1 MTQNLNKRYGLPTAI
16 CMVIGIVIG
25 SGIFFKTEAVLK
37 TTGGNVLTGVFSL
50 IIIGL
55 IMFFCEYSFSI
66 LAGKYGKM
74 NGVVDYAEA
83 TCGKKYAFYLGW
95 FMTFIY
101 TPALTSVLG
110 FVSAM
115 YFGSL
120 FGFTANS
127 GETMTLAALFLIV
140 DAFLNAVSPKLA
152 GKTQI
157 STTVIKLIPLIL
169 MAIVGI
175 FHGLTSGQL
184 LTNFAP
190 SFHTTSPI
198 LGSLCASVVSLS
210 FAFEGWILV
219 TSINSE
225 LKNAK
230 RNLPLALIWGSI
242 AVVAIYV
249 FYYLGICGAISIDD
263 LMAHGSTYA
272 FKQLFGNIFGTLLT
286 VFITISCLGTMNG
299 LMMANSRN
307 MYSLAIR
314 GNGPKVSLFS
324 HVDKTTNM
332 PINSTFLASLLSIV
346 WLVYY
351 FGANLSNNWFG
362 LFSFDSSELVVITMY
377 AMYIPIFC
385 QMFHDTELVPWK
397 RYLLPA
403 LSIFSCLFLIGCAF
417 YAHGIVKFQ
426 QASLNGTFAFPVLFY
441 LILTFGILYVGKF
454 FYNK

>member
-37 TTGGNVLTGVFSL
+37 TTGGNVLTGVLSL

-55 IMFFCEYSFSI
+55 IMFFCEYAFSI
-66 LAGKYGKM
+66 LAGKHGKM
-74 NGVVDYAEA
+74 NGVIDYAEA

-120 FGFTANS
+120 FGFEANS
-127 GETMTLAALFLIV
+127 GETMTLASLFLIA

-157 STTVIKLIPLIL
+157 STTIIKLIPLIL
-169 MAIVGI
+169 MAIVGLI
-175 FHGLTSGQL
+175 YGITSGQL

-190 SFHTTSPI
+190 SLYPQTPI
-198 LGSLCASVVSLS
+198 ISSLCASVVSLS

-230 RNLPLALIWGSI
+230 KNLPLALIFGAI
-242 AVVAIYV
+242 AIVTIYV
-249 FYYLGICGAISIDD
+249 FYYLGICGAVSIDN
-263 LMAHGSTYA
+263 LMKYGSSYA
-272 FKQLFGNIFGTLLT
+272 FKQLFGNVFGTILT
-286 VFITISCLGTMNG
+286 IFITISCLGTMNG
-299 LMMANSRN
+299 LMMANARN

-314 GNGPKVSLFS
+314 GNGPKKSLFA
-324 HVDKTTNM
+324 HIDETTNM
-332 PINSTFLASLLSIV
+332 PINSTFLAALLSIV

-351 FGANLSNNWFG
+351 YGANVADNWFG
-362 LFSFDSSELVVITMY
+362 VFSFDSSELVVITMY
-377 AMYIPIFC
+377 AMYIPIFFK
-385 QMFHDTELVPWK
+385 MLSDDSLESWK
-397 RYLLPA
+397 RYTIPVT
-403 LSIFSCLFLIGCAF
+403 SIFSCLFLIGCAF
-417 YAHGIVKFQ
+417 HAHKIDVF
-426 QASLNGTFAFPVLFY
+426 FY
-441 LILTFGILYVGKF
+441 LLLTSVILYVGKY